1 MKKILMIL
9 AAASTLALASCED
22 WLDKYPLSAGSPETF
37 FKTATD
43 LEAYSNQFYADI
55 LPGTSV
61 YEECA
66 DNIVKDVL
74 LNEMTDGR
82 IVPNSGGGWSWG
94 ALRDINTM
102 IEYSVNCEDEAARK
116 EYVALA
122 RFFRAYFY
130 FEKVKRFGD
139 VPWYDKPIAASDT
152 EQLNKPRDSRELVMT
167 NIIADLDDAIAN
179 LPTKKEVYKV
189 TKWTALALKSR
200 VCLFEGTFR
209 KYHGLSD
216 YEKYLNGAVSAAE
229 EFMSKSGYKLY
240 STGNPDVDYR
250 DLFASVEAIG
260 DEIILARDYTNE
272 YGSYHNATL
281 YGLNTSYGK
290 PGMSRKIVDT
300 YLMADGSRFTD
311 KPGYETM
318 EFAEQV
324 SGRDPR
330 LAQTMRTPGFK
341 RIDSDVTEPLRL
353 NFSVTGYQITKYV
366 HSINAG
372 ADTYGR
378 SYNDLPLFR
387 TAEVYLNF
395 AEAKAELGTLTQA
408 DIDKSIKLIR
418 DRVAMPNLDV
428 AAANANPDPYLDNN
442 KTGYVNVKGDMK
454 GVILEIRRERTIELM
469 DENFRYYDI
478 IRWKEG
484 QCFLQDL
491 VGIYITGS
499 GPQDFDKDGKIDAY
513 LKAADEGQAPAEYD
527 KIDQFTIG
535 KEIRLSEGDHGFIT
549 PYSEGYQQWNE
560 ARDYFYPIPT
570 DDIQLTNGALV
581 QNPGWE

>member
-9 AAASTLALASCED
+9 AAASTVALASCED
-22 WLDKYPLSAGSPETF
+22 WLDKYPLSSGSPETF
-37 FKTATD
+37 FKSAKD
-43 LEAYSNQFYADI
+43 FEAFSNKFYADI

-74 LNEMTDGR
+74 INEMTDGR
-82 IVPNSGGGWSWG
+82 IVPNSGNGWTWT
-94 ALRDINTM
+94 ALRNVNTM
-102 IEYSVNCEDEAARK
+102 IEYSVNCEDEAVRA

-130 FEKVKRFGD
+130 FDKVKRFGD
-139 VPWYDKPIAASDT
+139 VPWYSNTIGASDT

-179 LPTKKEVYKV
+179 LPTKRNVYKV

-216 YEKYLNGAVSAAE
+216 YEKYLKGAVEASE
-229 EFMSKSGYKLY
+229 TFMSQSGYKLY
-240 STGNPDVDYR
+240 STGKTDVDYR

-260 DEIILARDYTNE
+260 DEIILARDYTDE

-324 SGRDPR
+324 AGRDPR

-341 RIDSDVTEPLRL
+341 RIDSDVEESLRL

-378 SYNDLPLFR
+378 SYNDLPIFR

-418 DRVAMPNLDV
+418 DRVGMPNLDV
-428 AAANANPDPYLDNN
+428 AYANANPDPYLDNN
-442 KTGYVNVKGDMK
+442 KTGYVNVSGSNK

-491 VGIYITGS
+491 VGIYIKGS
-499 GPQDFDKDGKIDAY
+499 GPYDFDNNGTIDAY
-513 LKAADEGQAPAEYD
+513 LLAADEGKAPAEYD

-535 KEIRLSEGDHGFIT
+535 KEIRLTEGDHGFIT
-549 PYSEGYQQWNE
+549 PYSAGYQKWNE
-560 ARDYFYPIPT
+560 SRDYFYPIPT
-570 DDIQLTNGALV
+570 DDIQLTDGALV
-581 QNPGWE
+581 QNPGW